1 MDYLLFITT
10 FASVSFLPGVTMNLA
25 LSLGLSIGFKKTLSM
40 MFGSLCGFTLV
51 VMLCGY
57 GASFILSYSLA
68 FRIFQVI
75 SGLFL
80 IYLAWRFFTQK
91 ITLQEQHCEK
101 KDRISLILQG
111 FIVSISNPKA
121 YIFFLALLPP
131 FLAKSNLFILA
142 SIMVILE
149 FIALMT
155 YALGGSM
162 FRLFLHQHIN
172 KLSKFSALC
181 LFALA
186 LWILYEAIFEY
197 VAL

>member
-25 LSLGLSIGFKKTLSM
+25 LSLGLSIGFKKTLLM
-40 MFGSLCGFTLV
+40 MFGSLCGFILV
-51 VMLCGY
+51 AVLCGY
-57 GASFILSYSLA
+57 GANFILSYSLA

-75 SGLFL
+75 SALFL
-80 IYLAWRFFTQK
+80 IYLAWQFSTQRV
-91 ITLQEQHCEK
+91 TLKEQHCKK
-101 KDRISLILQG
+101 KDGISLMIQG

-131 FLAKSNLFILA
+131 FLAKSNLFILI

-149 FIALMT
+149 FISLTT

-162 FRLFLHQHIN
+162 FRIFLSNHIN
-172 KLSKFSALC
+172 KLSKFSGLC
-181 LFALA
+181 LFVLA
-186 LWILYEAIFEY
+186 LGILYEAIFEY
-197 VAL
+197 SL

>member
-1 MDYLLFITT
+1 MDYLLFIAT

-25 LSLGLSIGFKKTLSM
+25 LSLGLSVGFKKTLLM

-51 VMLCGY
+51 VVLCGY
-57 GASFILSYSLA
+57 GANFILSYSLA

-75 SGLFL
+75 SALFL
-80 IYLAWRFFTQK
+80 IYFAWRFF
-91 ITLQEQHCEK
+91 ILEVVLEEQHCEK
-101 KDRISLILQG
+101 KDRISLVIQG
-111 FIVSISNPKA
+111 FLISISNPKA

-131 FLAKSNLFILA
+131 FLAKSNLLILA

-149 FIALMT
+149 FIALTT

-162 FRLFLHQHIN
+162 FRLFLHHHIN

-181 LFALA
+181 LFVLA

-197 VAL
+197 AL